1 LVLKPILAVS
11 CALLFL
17 FSLFFSTPAVGAA
30 DNSFPSS
37 FYVTF
42 KGDLQLDSAPET
54 DQDVFVVQF
63 LNGTYYGAK
72 TVLFTFS
79 MEESLN
85 GEYTVKFTLTFD
97 DFHNEVT
104 LPATVSD
111 GRVYIDST
119 PTMFVVNPKDLID
132 DNIIQLFQTENWSFS
147 GTVMNDGRPAYP
159 ETLIEDYRVSSKRVK
174 GIYQQPDGS
183 KSMWQPNLFYDPTT
197 GVVVSPPAYIM
208 DEILFNKVGV
218 ALLHNGVFLLSDY
231 SENLNFSLW
240 DFTDPLNPSSVSN
253 PSNPSPNPPSNGG
266 QLGTT
271 PPSSPSNPSLLWL
284 ILIPV
289 FVAVFIL
296 VAFLTYKS
304 SSKKKSGR
312 PKTNSK
318 FLKIH
323 IAYVTKKEVA
333 PYGF

>member
-1 LVLKPILAVS
+1 MS
-11 CALLFL
+11 CALLTL
-17 FSLFFSTPAVGAA
+17 FSLFFSTPVVSAT
-30 DNSFPSS
+30 DNSFPST

-42 KGDLQLDSAPET
+42 KGDLQLDSSIESNDATQET
-54 DQDVFVVQF
+54 AHILQF
-63 LNGTYYGAK
+63 LNGTYYSAK

-79 MEESLN
+79 MEESSN

-97 DFHNEVT
+97 DFYNEVT
-104 LPATVSD
+104 LPATVSN

-119 PTMFVVNPKDLID
+119 PTIFVVNPKDLID

-271 PPSSPSNPSLLWL
+271 PPSSPSNPSLPWL

-304 SSKKKSGR
+304 SSKKKKSGR
-312 PKTNSK
+312 PKTKSK